1 MSLHMKRSNLLTTA
15 ILVFAA
21 FILLLFLT
29 SGMFITI
36 DSGHKAV
43 LFRKF
48 GGGLDKERIFDQ
60 GFHVVAPWNTLI
72 EYEVRLQSRDET
84 LDVLTRN
91 GLTVNI
97 DLSFRYQPNPARIG
111 YLHDELGQDYLN
123 RVLIPVIRSVT
134 RQVIGKYTPE
144 ELYAEKRNQI
154 EAEIFDMSRKQLDG
168 KNVYLDAILIRSV
181 VLPNTIKEAIE
192 RKLRQEQESQEYDF
206 RIEKERKEAERKRIE
221 ANGIREYQ
229 NIVNQSLSE
238 QLLRWQGIEATKE
251 LANSPN
257 SKVIVVGSGK
267 DGLPLILGGN

>member
-1 MSLHMKRSNLLTTA
+1 MKRSNLLTTA
-15 ILVFAA
+15 IFVFAA

-36 DSGHKAV
+36 DAGHKAV

-48 GGGLDKERIFDQ
+48 GGGLDKERIYDQ

-97 DLSFRYQPNPARIG
+97 DLSFRYQPSLTRIG

-154 EAEIFDMSRKQLDG
+154 EAEIFEMSRKQLDG
-168 KNVYLDAILIRSV
+168 KNVELDAILIRSV
-181 VLPNTIKEAIE
+181 VLPNTIKDAIE

-251 LANSPN
+251 LANSQN